1 VNTICLDPVTAAL
14 LTTRRL
20 CDTCA
25 TFAAHLPA
33 ELVRHPCGH
42 CAPFLSFV
50 TVDRPPP
57 RARCDCNDYYP
68 DLPHKVG
75 CASLGPSPWIGQR
88 VAIYA
93 ADVNLYPY
101 ADRMRA
107 CGITPAKVVL
117 DAIVGSGTLAEALPI
132 YVKGD
137 CGMTSAP
144 HICVWGPN
152 ELVYY
157 GEGIEAR
164 FISDQLPLQDWSP
177 GRWALRFTDVATRI
191 HDRYLAIGDG
201 PLCPVDWVS
210 CDDSSCGF
218 SHVTFPRPAPVL
230 SGDDPTYKEWTP

>member
-1 VNTICLDPVTAAL
+1 VTAAL

-93 ADVNLYPY
+93 RSDWGYVHPVAWE
-101 ADRMRA
+101 RA
-107 CGITPAKVVL
+107 KANGQKIVT
-117 DAIVGSGTLAEALPI
+117 DAIVGSGTLAEAHQIVRFKAKHKYDDPLTTL
-132 YVKGD
+132 GLSS
-137 CGMTSAP
+137 C
-144 HICVWGPN
+144 
-152 ELVYY
+152 
-157 GEGIEAR
+157 IEVTDDDLLLWTHHDGGFR
-164 FISDQLPLQDWSP
+164 SIKDQLPLQDWTP
-177 GRWALRFTDVATRI
+177 GRWALRFTDVARTSERCSPCWVKGNENF
-191 HDRYLAIGDG
+191 HRGV
-201 PLCPVDWVS
+201 PVV
-210 CDDSSCGF
+210 
-218 SHVTFPRPAPVL
+218 APVL
-230 SGDDPTYKEWTP
+230 SGEHPIYKEWTPT